1 MVHSPLDDLIHAIL
15 SSVISPPDR
24 LPEDVEDLV
33 HKFDDRAD
41 LLFHIAH
48 YTTFC
53 TNDERKSLAIL
64 SSLHLLQ
71 ELEKELVPACL
82 KLYFNPEDHGA
93 RSHLKVRES
102 GPELRRFSNI
112 SQG

>member
-1 MVHSPLDDLIHAIL
+1 MVHSPLDDLITAIL
-15 SSVISPPDR
+15 SSGVSPPDR
-24 LPEDVEDLV
+24 LPEDVDELV
-33 HKFDDRAD
+33 TAFDDRAD

-71 ELEKELVPACL
+71 ELEKELVPAAL

-93 RSHLKVRES
+93 RSHLKVV
-102 GPELRRFSNI
+102 GDVPPLRALRDPI
-112 SQG
+112 P